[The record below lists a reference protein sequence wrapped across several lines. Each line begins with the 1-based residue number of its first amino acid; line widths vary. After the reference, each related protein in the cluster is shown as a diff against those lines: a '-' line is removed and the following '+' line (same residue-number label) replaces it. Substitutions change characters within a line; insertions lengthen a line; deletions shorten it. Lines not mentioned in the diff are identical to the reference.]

1 MGLIHFGRVVPNPE
15 WHMARHCHEQFGE
28 LIVVLGGKLLVQSE
42 SGRLQATTGDILHY
56 PAGCWHEEWSDTRQP
71 TETIFF
77 GVSGLP
83 GSGITI
89 VHDRD
94 GRVRTLS
101 RWIMASRADSYACI
115 AGVRA
120 SFFDALLAEY
130 CRVAADPGAGQM
142 VTTVRSYIIDH
153 INEGLDVQRLA
164 TQACM
169 SRYHFIRQY
178 RLLSGATPMADVRR
192 MRAEEA
198 ANLLATTNLP
208 LKAIA
213 PMVGMANEF
222 HLARMLKRC
231 LGFGARHLRAH

>member
-1 MGLIHFGRVVPNPE
+1 
-15 WHMARHCHEQFGE
+15 MARHTHKQFSE
-28 LIVVLGGKLLVQSE
+28 LIVVLGGRLQVQGQA
-42 SGRLQATTGDILHY
+42 GRLQATTGDILHY
-56 PAGCWHEEWSDTRQP
+56 PHGCWHEEWSDVQQP
-71 TETIFF
+71 VETIFF
-77 GVSGLP
+77 GVSGQR
-83 GSGITI
+83 GSDITV

-101 RWIMASRADSYACI
+101 RWIMASRADSYAHI
-115 AGVRA
+115 DGVRA

-130 CRVAADPGAGQM
+130 RRLAADTGASQL
-142 VTTVRSYIIDH
+142 VTTVRSFVIDH

-164 TQACM
+164 AVACM

-222 HLARMLKRC
+222 HLARTLKRC
-231 LGFGARHLRAH
+231 LGFGARHFRRRS